1 MRPKG
6 TIYQFG
12 KSDSHG
18 EVFLAISRST
28 RFVYSLLR
36 GTGAGLIAFAVLVA
50 LFTYGPIVKEELS
63 YNIRSRNQQKS
74 TESFVDVAK
83 AERVVAVQK
92 EAESL
97 GINSYFSL
105 SIPKI
110 DASSNIVANV
120 DAGNE
125 EEYLAALKEGI
136 AHAKGTFFPGQG
148 NNIFVFAHST
158 DSPLNIAR
166 YNAIFYLLRKLEPG
180 DDITV
185 FFADQKY
192 HYLVEE
198 KIVTSPED
206 ISWLTKDY
214 GDEALILQTCDP
226 PGTTWKRLLIIAKPI
241 K

>member
-1 MRPKG
+1 MFPKG
-6 TIYQFG
+6 TIYQSG
-12 KSDSHG
+12 KSDLSG
-18 EVFLAISRST
+18 EVRLVLSRAT
-28 RFVYSLLR
+28 RFAYTLVR
-36 GTGAGLIAFAVLVA
+36 GVGAGLVAFATLVA
-50 LFTYGPIVKEELS
+50 LFTYGPIIKEELS
-63 YNIRSRNQQKS
+63 YDIRSLNQQKS
-74 TESFVDVAK
+74 TEDFVDVAK
-83 AERVVAVQK
+83 AENVVAVQR

-120 DAGNE
+120 DAGKE

-136 AHAKGTFFPGQG
+136 AHARGTFFPGQG
-148 NNIFVFAHST
+148 NNIFLFAHST

-185 FFADQKY
+185 FFADEKY
-192 HYLVEE
+192 RYQVEQVL
-198 KIVTSPED
+198 VTSPED

-226 PGTTWKRLLIIAKPI
+226 PGTTWKRLLVIAKPI
-241 K
+241 S